1 METASFLNI
10 WKEQKVSYNRYTA
23 SPSFSAT
30 TTAAVGQR
38 FGLRVTGAIY

>member
-1 METASFLNI
+1 METASYLNI

-30 TTAAVGQR
+30 TAAVGQR